1 MQITYHVSLEATNDA
16 CHEENGKSHGVKG
29 KVRRS
34 MDVQASTWNCAI
46 IISSASVTF
55 RLQNVCRMQ
64 TSPRDWAVIELD
76 ETFRHQVTGG
86 MFVEGY
92 LRSNIFYFSLFILQ
106 LLAIFLRTIT

>member
-1 MQITYHVSLEATNDA
+1 MFKRG
-16 CHEENGKSHGVKG
+16 C
-29 KVRRS
+29 
-34 MDVQASTWNCAI
+34 STWNCAI
-46 IISSASVTF
+46 IISSANVMF

-92 LRSNIFYFSLFILQ
+92 DPLEYFLFFSLYSSTFDD
-106 LLAIFLRTIT
+106 IFKNYNLMESKLVMVNELSKRTIFFQFFQFYY